1 MTIFVPRQLSPAFHR
16 LNALL
21 LNALLLVGAIC
32 IAPNLHA
39 QATTIATPASTPSAV
54 AGQPSPTPS
63 ADLAAVTRMIAR
75 GSNAEALA
83 QLDRLGTLSP
93 PPRGIDRLR
102 GMALYAQGNL
112 VAADQAFANAIK
124 QDSEDRQAIQM
135 RGITLFRIGRPAAAI
150 PLLESVQSSPAGK
163 STGAGT
169 GPVDPS
175 YVLAL
180 CYLDTR
186 RYDDARR
193 TFALQF
199 GFPPDSA
206 AAYLLGARMLLRHEY
221 IPVAQQFAQKAME
234 LAPTLAGAHEL
245 LGEAELAGNHL
256 DEAIQQ
262 FKVEAKL
269 NPLDASVYDRLGDAY
284 VRRGDFAVAQQSL
297 QEAVLLDP
305 SATGPFILLGKV
317 FLKQNNPAAASGYL
331 EHARQMDDQNFI
343 THSLLGQAYRQ
354 MGRLQDAHRETA
366 TAQKLQAAAA
376 PDFQHEQ
383 K

>member
-1 MTIFVPRQLSPAFHR
+1 MTIFVPRQLTPAFSR

-21 LNALLLVGAIC
+21 FVGAIC
-32 IAPNLHA
+32 IAANLHA
-39 QATTIATPASTPSAV
+39 QPSRSSTPTSTPSAV
-54 AGQPSPTPS
+54 AGQPPPAPS
-63 ADLAAVTRMIAR
+63 AHLTAVANLIAR
-75 GSNAEALA
+75 GLNAEALE
-83 QLDRLGTLSP
+83 QLDQLETLSSP
-93 PPRGIDRLR
+93 PPPGIDRLR
-102 GMALYAQGNL
+102 GMALYAQGKL
-112 VAADQAFANAIK
+112 VAADQAFASAIK
-124 QDSEDRQAIQM
+124 QDPEDRQAVQM
-135 RGITLFRIGRPAAAI
+135 RGLTLFRIGRPAAAI
-150 PLLESVQSSPAGK
+150 PLLESVQSSSVGK
-163 STGAGT
+163 SAGAGT

-221 IPVAQQFAQKAME
+221 IPVAQQFAQKAVE

-262 FKVEAKL
+262 FKAEAAL
-269 NPLDASVYDRLGDAY
+269 NPLDPSVYDRLGDAY
-284 VRRGDFAVAQQSL
+284 VRRGDFAVAQQNL

-317 FLKQNNPAAASGYL
+317 FLKQDNPAAASGYL

-343 THSLLGQAYRQ
+343 THNLLGQAYRQ

-366 TAQKLQAAAA
+366 LAQKLQAAAE
-376 PDFQHEQ
+376 PDFQHE
-383 K
+383 KK

>member
-1 MTIFVPRQLSPAFHR
+1 MSGVFRCC
-16 LNALL
+16 NALL
-21 LNALLLVGAIC
+21 LAGAIDL
-32 IAPNLHA
+32 ATNLPA
-39 QATTIATPASTPSAV
+39 QENTSAARAGTPSALAGETSPVQNAELADV
-54 AGQPSPTPS
+54 AR
-63 ADLAAVTRMIAR
+63 LIAR
-75 GSNAEALA
+75 GWNAEALA
-83 QLDRLGTLSP
+83 QLDRLSTLSP
-93 PPRGIDRLR
+93 PPRGIDRLQ
-102 GMALYAQGNL
+102 GMALYAQGKL
-112 VAADQAFANAIK
+112 VAADQAFAKAIE
-124 QDSEDRQAIQM
+124 QDAEDRQAIQM

-150 PLLESVQSSPAGK
+150 PLLESVQHASGSKP
-163 STGAGT
+163 SGAES

-186 RYDDARR
+186 RYDDARKA
-193 TFALQF
+193 FALQF

-221 IPVAQQFAQKAME
+221 IPVAEQFAHKALE
-234 LAPTLAGAHEL
+234 LAPTLTGAHEL

-256 DEAIQQ
+256 DEAIHEL
-262 FKVEAKL
+262 KAEAVL
-269 NPLDASVYDRLGDAY
+269 NPLEPSVYDRLGDAY
-284 VRRGDFAVAQQSL
+284 VRRGDFTLAQQSL

-317 FLKQNNPAAASGYL
+317 FLKQNNPAAALGYL

-354 MGRLQDAHRETA
+354 MGRPDDAHRETA

-376 PDFQHEQ
+376 PDFEHGR